1 MYSVASCATYAVE
14 ICYLALLKQTDLSD
28 AFESECKFFYF
39 SKLQNNNILN
49 HDHHSEKYCQGL
61 QRVYGHQLCK
71 CLIENILQYDKVLE
85 MKRNLAFMKNSLE
98 ARIKED
104 QEDFSIWMMGISLGS
119 WLNSKDTLKMRIGR
133 IMGLEHKSQMT
144 CVKECRDLD
153 QENWKRCRMRW
164 MRRITPFLIV

>member
-1 MYSVASCATYAVE
+1 
-14 ICYLALLKQTDLSD
+14 
-28 AFESECKFFYF
+28 
-39 SKLQNNNILN
+39 
-49 HDHHSEKYCQGL
+49 
-61 QRVYGHQLCK
+61 
-71 CLIENILQYDKVLE
+71 